1 MSEADGIDDV
11 VENTLRA
18 GLMAAARIGEQLA
31 RLREQEQR
39 RIQQEE
45 EHRARVLKERLTASQ
60 AAARAQLEPVGRND
74 WWDKATPAMVERA
87 HETATAWK
95 DHDPIAAEHA
105 ARIKDQVQQRYG
117 IDVDNTGA
125 TEQQI
130 SAALAEAERA
140 RGQSQEERTNGA
152 SARADEAIV
161 GVAVAG
167 ARREDASRSVEPR
180 QEGWDTTER
189 RSDLAANLSK
199 SAGSEAVQARMI
211 ADTHQATHPS
221 AAVSSRPRTT
231 QTAKSRPV
239 QSPGRTIERDGL
251 SR

>member
-18 GLMAAARIGEQLA
+18 GLMAAARVGEQLA

-39 RIQQEE
+39 KIQQEE
-45 EHRARVLKERLTASQ
+45 EQRARLLQERFTASQ
-60 AAARAQLEPVGRND
+60 AAARAQLEPVSRDD
-74 WWDKATPAMVERA
+74 WWDNATPAMVERA

-130 SAALAEAERA
+130 SAALTEAERA
-140 RGQSQEERTNGA
+140 RGQAQDERSNG
-152 SARADEAIV
+152 SAARTDEAV
-161 GVAVAG
+161 AGVAVAG
-167 ARREDASRSVEPR
+167 ARREDAARSAEPG
-180 QEGWDTTER
+180 QDSWDTTER
-189 RSDLAANLSK
+189 RANLAANLSK
-199 SAGSEAVQARMI
+199 SADSEAVQARMI
-211 ADTHQATHPS
+211 ADTHLGTHPS
-221 AAVSSRPRTT
+221 AAVSSRPKTT
-231 QTAKSRPV
+231 QTAKSRTV

>member
-45 EHRARVLKERLTASQ
+45 EERARVLQERFTASQ
-60 AAARAQLEPVGRND
+60 AAARAQLEPVGRDD

-105 ARIKDQVQQRYG
+105 ARIKEQVQQRYG

-125 TEQQI
+125 TESQI
-130 SAALAEAERA
+130 SAALTGAERA
-140 RGQSQEERTNGA
+140 RGQAQEERTNGA
-152 SARADEAIV
+152 AARTDEAV
-161 GVAVAG
+161 AGVAVTG
-167 ARREDASRSVEPR
+167 ARREDAARSAEPTR
-180 QEGWDTTER
+180 DNWDTAER
-189 RSDLAANLSK
+189 RASLAGTLNKGADR
-199 SAGSEAVQARMI
+199 EAAQARMV
-211 ADTHQATHPS
+211 ADTHQGTHPS
-221 AAVSSRPRTT
+221 TAVSSKPKTA
-231 QTAKSRPV
+231 QTAKSRSM
-239 QSPGRTIERDGL
+239 QSPSRSVERKGL
-251 SR
+251 ER

>member
-39 RIQQEE
+39 KIQQEE
-45 EHRARVLKERLTASQ
+45 EQRARVLQERFTASQ
-60 AAARAQLEPVGRND
+60 AAARAQLEPVRRDD

-87 HETATAWK
+87 HETVTAWK
-95 DHDPIAAEHA
+95 DHDPIVAEHA

-130 SAALAEAERA
+130 SAALAEVERA
-140 RGQSQEERTNGA
+140 RGQAQEERSTGA
-152 SARADEAIV
+152 AARTDEAV
-161 GVAVAG
+161 AGAAVAG
-167 ARREDASRSVEPR
+167 ARREDTARSAEPG
-180 QEGWDTTER
+180 QESWDTTER
-189 RSDLAANLSK
+189 RSNLAANLST

-211 ADTHQATHPS
+211 ADTHQGTHPS
-221 AAVSSRPRTT
+221 AAVSSRPKTA

-239 QSPGRTIERDGL
+239 QSPSRTIEKDGL

>member
-45 EHRARVLKERLTASQ
+45 EQRARVLQERFNAAQ
-60 AAARAQLEPVGRND
+60 AAARAQLEPVSRDD
-74 WWDKATPAMVERA
+74 WWDKATPAMIERA
-87 HETATAWK
+87 HQAATAWK
-95 DHDPIAAEHA
+95 DYDPIAAEHA

-140 RGQSQEERTNGA
+140 RGQAQEERSNGA
-152 SARADEAIV
+152 AARTDEAV
-161 GVAVAG
+161 AGVAITG
-167 ARREDASRSVEPR
+167 ARREDAARSAEPG
-180 QEGWDTTER
+180 QESWDTTER
-189 RSDLAANLSK
+189 RSNLAANLSK
-199 SAGSEAVQARMI
+199 SVHPETAQARLI
-211 ADTHQATHPS
+211 ADTHQGTHPS
-221 AAVSSRPRTT
+221 AAVTSRPKTA
-231 QTAKSRPV
+231 QTAKTRPV
-239 QSPGRTIERDGL
+239 QSQGHTIEREGL
-251 SR
+251 AR

>member
-45 EHRARVLKERLTASQ
+45 EQRARVLQERFTASQ
-60 AAARAQLEPVGRND
+60 AAARAQLEPVRRDD

-95 DHDPIAAEHA
+95 TLDPVAAEHA
-105 ARIKDQVQQRYG
+105 ARIKEQVQQRYG

-130 SAALAEAERA
+130 SAALVEAERVRNQA
-140 RGQSQEERTNGA
+140 QEERSNGA
-152 SARADEAIV
+152 AARTDEA
-161 GVAVAG
+161 VAGVAG
-167 ARREDASRSVEPR
+167 ARAEDAARSADP
-180 QEGWDTTER
+180 GHDNWDTAER
-189 RSDLAANLSK
+189 RADLVANLSK

-211 ADTHQATHPS
+211 ADTHQGTHPS
-221 AAVSSRPRTT
+221 AAVRSRPKTA
-231 QTAKSRPV
+231 QMAKSRTV
-239 QSPGRTIERDGL
+239 QSPGRTIEKDGL